1 MDIPN
6 KDLTVTHNDLVYP
19 NFFLSDLSS
28 DMEMTK
34 LTNCLQVSQAMS
46 GLWKVCCTGIMP
58 WSHMLATYYLGLSMI
73 TSIFKYNLIIMG

>member
-6 KDLTVTHNDLVYP
+6 KDLTVTPNDLVYP

-46 GLWKVCCTGIMP
+46 G
-58 WSHMLATYYLGLSMI
+58 
-73 TSIFKYNLIIMG
+73 F